1 MKTED
6 TMALLD
12 QSKSTT
18 DIDPLLQFAPEAS
31 TVIARLMANLWG
43 VTDPE
48 LLELVRA
55 RISQLL
61 RNESVLTAERIAPAK
76 LAALPQWPTSPLFSP
91 TERTVLGFTE
101 QFIMDVAGVSAE
113 QSSSLG
119 EHLDPAELGGFV
131 TALYLLDYGLRTQMA
146 LDRLFPGS
154 RSLALA
160 PGDAAGA
167 AAPPARGLSLQG
179 DVDALLMA
187 IARLDSLDMVTTEVV
202 RLRGARRHN
211 CRICQSTR
219 SVKALDAG
227 ADEAMFDKID
237 HYESSDLVES
247 HKVAL
252 RLADAIITQPTEI
265 DPSLVAQVHQYFTP
279 SQVTEI
285 VLDVMRNSC
294 QKVAV
299 ALAVD
304 DPHVASG
311 VELYALTP
319 DGDVE
324 FLGAPTH

>member
-1 MKTED
+1 
-6 TMALLD
+6 MALVD
-12 QSKSTT
+12 RSQSAT
-18 DIDPLLQFAPEAS
+18 DIDPVGEFAPEANA
-31 TVIARLMANLWG
+31 VLGRLMANLWG
-43 VTDPE
+43 VTDPD

-61 RNESVLTAERIAPAK
+61 RNGSVATGDAIPSEK
-76 LAALPQWPTSPLFSP
+76 LAALSQWPTSPLFSDG
-91 TERTVLGFTE
+91 ERTVLGFTE
-101 QFIMDVAGVSAE
+101 QFIMDVAGVSDE
-113 QSSSLG
+113 QRHSLG

-131 TALYLLDYGLRTQMA
+131 TALYLLDYGQRTQMA
-146 LDRLFPGS
+146 LDRLFPGQPVE
-154 RSLALA
+154 ALA
-160 PGDAAGA
+160 EGETGGA
-167 AAPPARGLSLQG
+167 SGRPRRGLSIQG

-219 SVKALDAG
+219 SVKALESG
-227 ADEAMFDKID
+227 ADEDMFDKID
-237 HYESSDLVES
+237 HYESSDLAES

-252 RLADAIITQPTEI
+252 RLTDAVITQPGDI

-279 SQVTEI
+279 AQIIEI
-285 VLDVMRNSC
+285 LLDVLRNSC

-311 VELYALTP
+311 VELYALTT

-324 FLGAPTH
+324 FLGAPNPR

>member
-1 MKTED
+1 
-6 TMALLD
+6 MALLD
-12 QSKSTT
+12 QSTSTT
-18 DIDPLLQFAPEAS
+18 DVDPLLQFAPEAS
-31 TVIARLMANLWG
+31 TVIARLMTNLWG

-48 LLELVRA
+48 LLELVQA

-61 RNESVLTAERIAPAK
+61 RNESVRQGDGVPSAR
-76 LAALPQWPTSPLFSP
+76 LAALPQWPTSPLFSDAD
-91 TERTVLGFTE
+91 RAVLGFAE

-113 QSSSLG
+113 QRSSLG
-119 EHLDPAELGGFV
+119 QHLDPAELGGFV
-131 TALYLLDYGLRTQMA
+131 MALYLLDYGQRTQMA

-154 RSLALA
+154 QS
-160 PGDAAGA
+160 AAFTA
-167 AAPPARGLSLQG
+167 AAAASAAPPARGLSVQG

-187 IARLDSLDMVTTEVV
+187 IARLNSIDMVTTEVV

-237 HYESSDLVES
+237 HYEDSDLAES

-252 RLADAIITQPTEI
+252 RLVDAIITQPTEI
-265 DPSLVAQVHQYFTP
+265 DSSLVAQVHQYFTP
-279 SQVTEI
+279 PQVIEI

-304 DPHVASG
+304 DPHVTSG
-311 VELYALTP
+311 VELYAITD
-319 DGDVE
+319 DGDVAY
-324 FLGAPTH
+324 L

>member
-1 MKTED
+1 
-6 TMALLD
+6 MALLD
-12 QSKSTT
+12 QSTSTT
-18 DIDPLLQFAPEAS
+18 DVDPLLAFAPEAS

-43 VTDPE
+43 ATDPE
-48 LLELVRA
+48 LLELVQV

-61 RNESVLTAERIAPAK
+61 RNESVRQDQGVPSAK
-76 LAALPQWPTSPLFSP
+76 LAALAQWPTSPLFSDA
-91 TERTVLGFTE
+91 ERVVLGFAE
-101 QFIMDVAGVSAE
+101 QFIMDVAGVSPA
-113 QSSSLG
+113 QRSSLG

-131 TALYLLDYGLRTQMA
+131 TALYLLDYGQRAQMA

-154 RSLALA
+154 QLAA
-160 PGDAAGA
+160 FRPVDGAGA
-167 AAPPARGLSLQG
+167 SAPPARGLSLQG
-179 DVDALLMA
+179 DVDALLMSVA
-187 IARLDSLDMVTTEVV
+187 LLNSLDMVTTEVM

-237 HYESSDLVES
+237 HYESSDLAES

-252 RLADAIITQPTEI
+252 RLTDAIITQPSEI
-265 DPSLVAQVHQYFTP
+265 DPSLVAQVHEYFTP
-279 SQVTEI
+279 PQVIEM

-304 DPHVASG
+304 DPHVTSG
-311 VELYALTP
+311 VELYAITA

-324 FLGAPTH
+324 FL

>member
-1 MKTED
+1 
-6 TMALLD
+6 MALLD
-12 QSKSTT
+12 QSTST
-18 DIDPLLQFAPEAS
+18 DVDPLSQFAPEAS
-31 TVIARLMANLWG
+31 TVIARLMGNLWG

-48 LLELVRA
+48 LLELVQA

-61 RNESVLTAERIAPAK
+61 RNESVRQGEAVPSARR
-76 LAALPQWPTSPLFSP
+76 AALAQWPTSPLFSDAD
-91 TERTVLGFTE
+91 RAALGFAE

-113 QSSSLG
+113 QRTSLG
-119 EHLDPAELGGFV
+119 EHLEPAELGGFV
-131 TALYLLDYGLRTQMA
+131 MALYLLDYGQRTQMA

-154 RSLALA
+154 QLAA
-160 PGDAAGA
+160 FAAGDTPGA
-167 AAPPARGLSLQG
+167 AAPPARGLSVQG

-187 IARLDSLDMVTTEVV
+187 IARLNSIDMVTTEVV

-237 HYESSDLVES
+237 HYEDSDLVES

-252 RLADAIITQPTEI
+252 RLVDAIITQPTEI
-265 DPSLVAQVHQYFTP
+265 DPALVAQVHEHFTP
-279 SQVTEI
+279 PQVIEI

-304 DPHVASG
+304 DPHVTSG
-311 VELYALTP
+311 VELYAITD
-319 DGDVE
+319 DGDVAY
-324 FLGAPTH
+324 L

>member
-6 TMALLD
+6 SMALLD
-12 QSKSTT
+12 QSTSTT
-18 DIDPLLQFAPEAS
+18 DVDPLLQFAPEAS
-31 TVIARLMANLWG
+31 TVIARLMTNLWG
-43 VTDPE
+43 LTDPE
-48 LLELVRA
+48 RLELVQA

-61 RNESVLTAERIAPAK
+61 RNESVRRGDGVPSAR
-76 LAALPQWPTSPLFSP
+76 LAALPQWPTSPLFSDAD
-91 TERTVLGFTE
+91 RAVLGFAE

-113 QSSSLG
+113 QRSSLG
-119 EHLDPAELGGFV
+119 QHLDPAGLGGFV
-131 TALYLLDYGLRTQMA
+131 MALYLLDYGQRTQMA

-154 RSLALA
+154 QS
-160 PGDAAGA
+160 AAFTA
-167 AAPPARGLSLQG
+167 AASAPPPARGLSVQA

-187 IARLDSLDMVTTEVV
+187 IARLNSIDMVTTEVV

-237 HYESSDLVES
+237 HYEDSDLAES
-247 HKVAL
+247 HKAAL
-252 RLADAIITQPTEI
+252 RLVDAIITQPTEI
-265 DPSLVAQVHQYFTP
+265 DPSLVAQVHQHFTP
-279 SQVTEI
+279 PQVIEI

-304 DPHVASG
+304 DPHVTSG
-311 VELYALTP
+311 VELYAITD

-324 FLGAPTH
+324 YL

>member
-1 MKTED
+1 
-6 TMALLD
+6 MALLD
-12 QSKSTT
+12 HSKSAT

-31 TVIARLMANLWG
+31 TVITRLMANLWG

-61 RNESVLTAERIAPAK
+61 RNETVLKGEPLPSEK
-76 LAALPQWPTSPLFSP
+76 MSALSQWPTSPLFSDA
-91 TERTVLGFTE
+91 ERAVLGFTE

-113 QSSSLG
+113 QRNSLR
-119 EHLDPAELGGFV
+119 EQLDPAELGGFV
-131 TALYLLDYGLRTQMA
+131 TALYLLDYGQRTQMA

-154 RSLALA
+154 RLAA
-160 PGDAAGA
+160 FAEDDTKGSS
-167 AAPPARGLSLQG
+167 APPERGQSLQG

-252 RLADAIITQPTEI
+252 RLTDAIITQPGEI
-265 DPSLVAQVHQYFTP
+265 DPSLAAQVHQHFTSP
-279 SQVTEI
+279 QVIEI

-304 DPHVASG
+304 DPHVTSG
-311 VELYALTP
+311 VELYALTAE
-319 DGDVE
+319 GDVE
-324 FLGAPTH
+324 FL

>member
-1 MKTED
+1 
-6 TMALLD
+6 MALLD
-12 QSKSTT
+12 HSIATT
-18 DIDPLLQFAPEAS
+18 DVDPLLQFAPEAS

-43 VTDPE
+43 ATDPE
-48 LLELVRA
+48 LLELVQA

-61 RNESVLTAERIAPAK
+61 RNESVRQGEGVPSAK
-76 LAALPQWPTSPLFSP
+76 LAALPQWPTSPLFSDAD
-91 TERTVLGFTE
+91 RALLGFAE

-113 QSSSLG
+113 QRKSLG
-119 EHLDPAELGGFV
+119 EHLDPAEVGGFV
-131 TALYLLDYGLRTQMA
+131 TALYLLDYGQRTQMA

-154 RSLALA
+154 RSAAFA
-160 PGDAAGA
+160 PGNAAGA
-167 AAPPARGLSLQG
+167 SAPPARGLSLQS

-187 IARLDSLDMVTTEVV
+187 VALLNSLDMVTTEVM

-237 HYESSDLVES
+237 HYESSDLLEA

-252 RLADAIITQPTEI
+252 RLTDAIITQPTEI

-279 SQVTEI
+279 PQVIEL

-304 DPHVASG
+304 DPHVTSG
-311 VELYALTP
+311 VELYAITA

-324 FLGAPTH
+324 FL

>member
-1 MKTED
+1 
-6 TMALLD
+6 MALID
-12 QSKSTT
+12 RSNAGT
-18 DIDPLLQFAPEAS
+18 IVDPLGEFAPEVSAILS
-31 TVIARLMANLWG
+31 RLMANLWG

-48 LLELVRA
+48 LLGLVQG

-61 RNESVLTAERIAPAK
+61 RNGAIRPDLRIPSDRLT
-76 LAALPQWPTSPLFSP
+76 ALPQWPTSPLFSDA
-91 TERTVLGFTE
+91 ERVVLGFTE
-101 QFIMDVAGVSAE
+101 QFVMDVAGVSAE
-113 QSSSLG
+113 QRNSLG
-119 EHLDPAELGGFV
+119 AQLDPAELGAFV
-131 TALYLLDYGLRTQMA
+131 TALYLLDYGQRTQMA
-146 LDRLFPGS
+146 LDALFPG
-154 RSLALA
+154 A
-160 PGDAAGA
+160 PVEVLTAGA
-167 AAPPARGLSLQG
+167 GAGVSGSPARGLSIQG

-237 HYESSDLVES
+237 HYETSDLVES
-247 HKVAL
+247 HQVAL
-252 RLADAIITQPTEI
+252 RLTDALITQPGEI
-265 DPSLVAQVHQYFTP
+265 DPPLVAQVHQYFAP
-279 SQVTEI
+279 AQIVEL

-304 DPHVASG
+304 DPHVTSG
-311 VELYALTP
+311 VELYALTD

-324 FLGAPTH
+324 FLGAP

>member
-1 MKTED
+1 
-6 TMALLD
+6 MALLD
-12 QSKSTT
+12 RSESTT
-18 DIDPLLQFAPEAS
+18 DVDPLLQFAPEAS
-31 TVIARLMANLWG
+31 TVIAKLMANLWG

-48 LLELVRA
+48 LLELVQA

-61 RNESVLTAERIAPAK
+61 RNESTLFGGRIPSAK
-76 LAALPQWPTSPLFSP
+76 VAALAQWPTSSLFSDAD
-91 TERTVLGFTE
+91 RAVLAFAE
-101 QFIMDVAGVSAE
+101 QFIMDVAGVSTE
-113 QSSSLG
+113 QRSSLG
-119 EHLDPAELGGFV
+119 KHLDPAELGGFV
-131 TALYLLDYGLRTQMA
+131 MALYLLDYGQRTQMA

-154 RSLALA
+154 RSAAFA
-160 PGDAAGA
+160 PGDTAGA
-167 AAPPARGLSLQG
+167 SAPPARGLSVQG

-187 IARLDSLDMVTTEVV
+187 IARLNSLDMVTTEVV

-227 ADEAMFDKID
+227 ADEAMFDQID

-252 RLADAIITQPTEI
+252 RLIDAIITQPTEI
-265 DPSLVAQVHQYFTP
+265 DESLVAQVHQYFTP
-279 SQVTEI
+279 PEVIEL

-304 DPHVASG
+304 DPHVTSG
-311 VELYALTP
+311 VELYAITD

-324 FLGAPTH
+324 YL